1 MKSKRKTFLKC
12 GGASLVT
19 VLIPLFLIQQ
29 PVLSQELK
37 ESATEDISIETVEIN
52 TVTSFANEFEI
63 TDDGVLA
70 KDKAAEMLERYPTL
84 NANPY
89 ALLVKFDDLATP
101 EKTIFSGF
109 ILAFRALASS
119 PFETTSAPSPN
130 LFIKL
135 SIFKLELDFT
145 EKQIKGFI
153 GIYHSCCN
161 NLSYWTSHSIDS

>member
-1 MKSKRKTFLKC
+1 MLSTEKTSSGPTQAQNDHWSAIPNRDRIKSSSHTGYLDGKTSMKSKRKTFLKC

-101 EKTIFSGF
+101 QHK
-109 ILAFRALASS
+109 
-119 PFETTSAPSPN
+119 
-130 LFIKL
+130 
-135 SIFKLELDFT
+135 
-145 EKQIKGFI
+145 
-153 GIYHSCCN
+153 
-161 NLSYWTSHSIDS
+161 HSIVCC